1 MLIIGRRKP
10 AFFMSRVLQNNP
22 VCFQWFALTNG
33 WSTQHDCNM
42 EQVISRETR
51 PTPAKP
57 GRSLNT
63 IVDAIVLELG
73 DVEGEDG
80 KLVALVLPED
90 ETRALVRRAIEDL
103 TEFFARWNTPFS
115 REGRATMA
123 KDAGELADLIAAVES
138 KLKRLPDPLADYLF
152 GPPIARYALIPADDI
167 MAATLAD
174 KEVLLER
181 LERLGLGC
189 ERQKPPPPSSGPEQD
204 LLQNRCGALARN
216 LMKVFTRRPIKSTDA
231 GPYRVIASLVYE
243 AFTGEVEVDL
253 KRACDRALHS
263 TVT

>member
-123 KDAGELADLIAAVES
+123 KDAGELADL
-138 KLKRLPDPLADYLF
+138 
-152 GPPIARYALIPADDI
+152 

-181 LERLGLGC
+181 LERLRLDC

-231 GPYRVIASLVYE
+231 GPYRVIASL
-243 AFTGEVEVDL
+243 A
-253 KRACDRALHS
+253 
-263 TVT
+263 